1 MAAEHQHGLHVTRDA
16 SGVREQDTFVARGR
30 LTMHTHC
37 IRVAWIRVAW
47 IASVA
52 LVAAGTVLVALF
64 PQPFI
69 TYWCSNTICPT
80 EVSGGFSGG
89 YVVIVLGLVV
99 AVIAG
104 IMSLVSVADRGHK
117 HQS

>member
-1 MAAEHQHGLHVTRDA
+1 
-16 SGVREQDTFVARGR
+16 
-30 LTMHTHC
+30 MHTHC

-47 IASVA
+47 IASVP
-52 LVAAGTVLVALF
+52 AGTVLVALF